1 MVSAAAGAVVLVGRV
16 LFALYFGAVASVAHI
31 RQRQSFEGYAK
42 AMGFPLVPLAGW
54 PAGIWLVVGA
64 LSVALGVWPDVG
76 VLMIAL
82 FVVVAAFFFHAY
94 WRLEDQHQKMNQ
106 SFLFWRNIITLG
118 ASVALF
124 GLFASLG
131 EALRFTVTAPLF
143 QF

>member
-1 MVSAAAGAVVLVGRV
+1 VSAAAGAVVLVGRV

-31 RQRQSFEGYAK
+31 RQRQNFEGYAK

-54 PAGIWLVVGA
+54 PAGIWLLVGG

-94 WRLEDQHQKMNQ
+94 WRLEDAQQKMSQ
-106 SFLFWRNIITLG
+106 SFLFWRNVIALG
-118 ASVALF
+118 ACVALF

-131 EALRFTVTAPLF
+131 AALRFSVTAPLF

>member
-1 MVSAAAGAVVLVGRV
+1 MVGGLSA
-16 LFALYFGAVASVAHI
+16 
-31 RQRQSFEGYAK
+31 
-42 AMGFPLVPLAGW
+42 
-54 PAGIWLVVGA
+54 
-64 LSVALGVWPDVG
+64 ALGVWPDVG

-94 WRLEDQHQKMNQ
+94 WRLEDATQKMNQ
-106 SFLFWRNIITLG
+106 NFLFWRNIIALG
-118 ASVALF
+118 AWVALF

>member
-1 MVSAAAGAVVLVGRV
+1 MSAAAGAVVLVGRV
-16 LFALYFGAVASVAHI
+16 LFALYFGAVAGVAHI
-31 RQRQSFEGYAK
+31 RQRQNFEGYAK
-42 AMGFPLVPLAGW
+42 AMGFPLAAVAGW
-54 PAGIWLVVGA
+54 PTGVWLVVGA

-76 VLMIAL
+76 VLMIGL

-94 WRLEDQHQKMNQ
+94 WQLEDATQRMNQ
-106 SFLFWRNIITLG
+106 SFLFWRNIIALG